1 MTVPGRLHSVAS
13 IRQDLMFPTHLES
26 AVKLWHLAIAFAAA
40 AAASC
45 TSKTARPGSDTT
57 GGGTRTAS
65 GGSALTGAGA
75 TFPFPIYDRWFHEY
89 AAKTGIRINYQPI
102 GSGGGIKQ
110 LSEQTVDF
118 GASDAPMTDA
128 EMAGAKG
135 GPIMHFPTVV
145 GVVAVAYNLAGLA
158 QPIRL
163 SGATVADIFAG
174 RITKWNDSR
183 LVALNPGVTLPNA
196 DILVVHRSEASGT
209 TYVFSDYLAAVSPRW
224 KASPGRGK
232 ELSWPTGLGAKGNDG
247 VTAQIKQTP
256 GAVGYVELAYV
267 KQNGLATA
275 LIQNSAGQFVA
286 PAASTATAAA
296 EGAVAKLPANT
307 DYRVSIVNSPG
318 AQTYPIASFTWL
330 LLYKNEPDTIKAREL
345 VDFVRWAYTDG
356 QKDAESL
363 DYAPLPKSLVS
374 RLTARLDSIV
384 PRRPAAAR

>member
-1 MTVPGRLHSVAS
+1 M
-13 IRQDLMFPTHLES
+13 
-26 AVKLWHLAIAFAAA
+26 KLWHLAIAFAAA
-40 AAASC
+40 ASASC

-163 SGATVADIFAG
+163 SGAAVADIFAG

-183 LVALNPGVTLPNA
+183 LVALNP
-196 DILVVHRSEASGT
+196 DRKSVV
-209 TYVFSDYLAAVSPRW
+209 
-224 KASPGRGK
+224 
-232 ELSWPTGLGAKGNDG
+232 
-247 VTAQIKQTP
+247 
-256 GAVGYVELAYV
+256 
-267 KQNGLATA
+267 
-275 LIQNSAGQFVA
+275 
-286 PAASTATAAA
+286 
-296 EGAVAKLPANT
+296 
-307 DYRVSIVNSPG
+307 
-318 AQTYPIASFTWL
+318 
-330 LLYKNEPDTIKAREL
+330 
-345 VDFVRWAYTDG
+345 
-356 QKDAESL
+356 
-363 DYAPLPKSLVS
+363 
-374 RLTARLDSIV
+374 
-384 PRRPAAAR
+384 